1 MELKIDRGLKTY
13 EVEDIDGTP
22 LGVIKINPADLGIVG
37 RFAQT
42 RDAIAAMAEKV
53 SDKADPELLNEI
65 DADIKAEVNKIF
77 GSDVASIF
85 FGDISALALCDDG
98 SMVFE
103 KILEAIAPIIE
114 DAVGDAMKASRKRM
128 EKYTAAYAAPDKG
141 LAPGQR
147 A

>member
-85 FGDISALALCDDG
+85 FGVISALALCDDG

-141 LAPGQR
+141 LVPGQQ